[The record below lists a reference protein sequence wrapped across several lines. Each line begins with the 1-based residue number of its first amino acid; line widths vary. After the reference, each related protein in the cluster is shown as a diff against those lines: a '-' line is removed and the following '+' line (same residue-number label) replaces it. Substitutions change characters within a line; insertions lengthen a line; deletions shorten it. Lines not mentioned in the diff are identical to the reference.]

1 MVEFQKHEF
10 LSFLD
15 GELGQQANAID
26 AYMKQKHRMIWQRRH
41 PDVDIVG
48 LDKQAEVK
56 AKIAEYQKRA
66 KNDPNLG

>member
-1 MVEFQKHEF
+1 M
-10 LSFLD
+10 
-15 GELGQQANAID
+15 GQHANAVD
-26 AYMKQKHRMIWQRRH
+26 AYMKQKHRMIWQRRN